1 MRAGRIGVAVK
12 MTEKEGKLTVI
23 AQADGLLPAIL
34 EQEISK

>member
-12 MTEKEGKLTVI
+12 MTNKAGKLTVI

-34 EQEISK
+34 EQEIDS